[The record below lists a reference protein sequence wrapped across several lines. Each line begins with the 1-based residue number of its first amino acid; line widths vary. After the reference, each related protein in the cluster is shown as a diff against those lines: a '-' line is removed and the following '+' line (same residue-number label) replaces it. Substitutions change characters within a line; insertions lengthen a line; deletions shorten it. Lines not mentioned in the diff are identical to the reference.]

1 MLGLGGAGKKGGGWN
16 RCRLAVWQ
24 MSGTLCTGQ
33 PLPVSAG
40 DATPKRLLPQE
51 YGDCTG
57 LETEVSI
64 FSTKVAEP

>member
-1 MLGLGGAGKKGGGWN
+1 MLGLGGREEGRWLKQMS
-16 RCRLAVWQ
+16 AVWQ
-24 MSGTLCTGQ
+24 MSGTLCKGQ

>member
-1 MLGLGGAGKKGGGWN
+1 MLGLGGQGRRAVVETDVGCVADVRHSLYGTASACL
-16 RCRLAVWQ
+16 CRGCYSQ
-24 MSGTLCTGQ
+24 
-33 PLPVSAG
+33 
-40 DATPKRLLPQE
+40 RLLPQE

>member
-1 MLGLGGAGKKGGGWN
+1 MGTSICGGGGG
-16 RCRLAVWQ
+16 RSVVGADVGCATDVRHSLY
-24 MSGTLCTGQ
+24 GQ

-40 DATPKRLLPQE
+40 DATPKRLLLQE

-57 LETEVSI
+57 LETEVSV